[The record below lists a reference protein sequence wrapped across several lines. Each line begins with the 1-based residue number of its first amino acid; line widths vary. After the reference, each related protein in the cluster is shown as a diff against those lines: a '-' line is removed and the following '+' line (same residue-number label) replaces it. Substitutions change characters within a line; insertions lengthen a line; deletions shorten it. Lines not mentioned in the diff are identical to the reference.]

1 MRRTK
6 LYRRLPVEFLYIALA
21 TFFTS
26 FAHAAPFTAIFHV
39 PGSGRVQLDFFD
51 EQNFRLVSYA
61 PNQSTAN
68 ETIIVDGR
76 IYLLL
81 PARPPLAETSGL
93 LRIGALA
100 TATPRSYAAPTL
112 RKTRTPEAVLTL
124 WQIGEPVQDASVT
137 RAGPIGIPIDVTLAR
152 HAALAHAQFA
162 IHQRLRPA
170 MDMSLCGDGINNLTA
185 WWPPEVTGA
194 GLAILATTAG
204 VRLDGPI
211 RTLGARPSLPASMPI
226 QDYRPL
232 AR

>member
-1 MRRTK
+1 MFFISTA
-6 LYRRLPVEFLYIALA
+6 EA
-21 TFFTS
+21 T
-26 FAHAAPFTAIFHV
+26 PFTATFHV

-51 EQNFRLVSYA
+51 AQNFRLASFA
-61 PNQSTAN
+61 PNQSVAN

-100 TATPRSYAAPTL
+100 DAPRRTYTAPTL
-112 RKTRTPEAVLTL
+112 RNTRTPEAVLNL
-124 WQIGEPVQDASVT
+124 WQIGEAVQDASIT

-162 IHQRLRPA
+162 IHRRLRPA

-185 WWPPEVTGA
+185 WWPPDVTGA
-194 GLAILATTAG
+194 GYAILATTAG
-204 VRLDGPI
+204 VRLDGAI
-211 RTLGARPSLPASMPI
+211 RPLATRPVLPASMPI